1 MPGGKVI
8 VIHPLPP
15 MKKAL
20 LVSSLVLCASF
31 AAVCAPVEIIS
42 QDDASQEDYKPGW
55 SSGKN
60 GGNGFGKWNLQAQTG
75 SGEHSHAG
83 FYVASTSDKSDL
95 NGIAEDGK
103 AFGEY
108 ANGTA
113 FEVAAAF
120 RAFDR
125 PLQVGQSFSILMEH
139 GQFVRKFGTDSPE
152 TGSCGLTLL
161 KDAGAAT
168 STDDYNKGSRFE
180 FGYFQAEAAYVI
192 YDGDGKTKLDIPFTD
207 AGLAVSVTLLTAD
220 TYNLEVTVLSPK
232 KTYHFDGRKLAGT
245 SGDPIGGFCL
255 FDRNGETYDVF
266 FNGFQVLQKP

>member
-1 MPGGKVI
+1 
-8 VIHPLPP
+8 
-15 MKKAL
+15 MKKTAL
-20 LVSSLVLCASF
+20 ALSFVLCASF
-31 AAVCAPVEIIS
+31 AALCAPLDIVS

-60 GGNGFGKWNLQAQTG
+60 GGNGFRKWNLQTSTG

-113 FEVAAAF
+113 FEAAAAF

-125 PLQVGQSFSILMEH
+125 PLQAGQAFSLLMEH
-139 GQFVRKFGTDSPE
+139 GQFVRKYGADSPDP
-152 TGSCGLTLL
+152 GSCGVTLL
-161 KDAGAAT
+161 KDVEGAT
-168 STDDYNKGSRFE
+168 GTDDYNKGSRFE
-180 FGYFQAEAAYVI
+180 FGYFQADAGYVI
-192 YDGDGKTKLDIPFTD
+192 YDGDGKKKLDIPFTD
-207 AGLAVSVTLLTAD
+207 AGLAVTVSLLTAD
-220 TYNLEVTVLSPK
+220 TYNLEVTVLSSK

-245 SGDPIGGFCL
+245 AGDPVGGFCL